1 MDTEPPRV
9 LSTVDMTVF
18 LVVCAAFFLHYLGV
32 GLLPDGAEPW
42 SETNQWL
49 MWTAAVPTVAGAV
62 AVPSLSL
69 TAQRPGQDR

>member
-9 LSTVDMTVF
+9 LPTVDMTVF

-32 GLLPDGAEPW
+32 GLLPGGVESW
-42 SETNQWL
+42 LETNQWP
-49 MWTAAVPTVAGAV
+49 MWTAALLTVAGAV

>member
-9 LSTVDMTVF
+9 LSTVDMTVL

-32 GLLPDGAEPW
+32 ALMPDGAESW

-49 MWTAAVPTVAGAV
+49 TWTAAVLTVASAV
-62 AVPSLSL
+62 AVPLLSL